1 MLKCFPGGWDDK
13 ESARNAGDLGSISG
27 FGRFPGERNGYPLQY
42 SCQENFMDRGAW
54 RATVHG
60 VAKESDMTEQLT
72 LCQIWKKKK
81 KKKTQKTKTL
91 KPLCSTRLS
100 RQIIN
105 NFNVFIQI
113 QVLRT
118 EIELLSSMNPSP
130 HFQRRDSAFTEGTRA
145 S

>member
-1 MLKCFPGGWDDK
+1 MGDTADMGSIPRLGISPGG
-13 ESARNAGDLGSISG
+13 G
-27 FGRFPGERNGYPLQY
+27 NGNPLQY

-54 RATVHG
+54 RATVHW

-72 LCQIWKKKK
+72 LCQIWKKK

>member
-1 MLKCFPGGWDDK
+1 
-13 ESARNAGDLGSISG
+13 
-27 FGRFPGERNGYPLQY
+27 
-42 SCQENFMDRGAW
+42 MDRGAW

-60 VAKESDMTEQLT
+60 VAKESDMSEQLT
-72 LCQIWKKKK
+72 LMSDMK

-91 KPLCSTRLS
+91 KPLCNTKLS

-113 QVLRT
+113 QVIRT